1 MKIEQQRK
9 EIMYCLVE
17 QGFFDLEVYEKGI
30 KKLEIEYP
38 PILFHILEEIIY
50 TQLNI
55 FLDEIIE
62 IINKVDLKEKEK

>member
-17 QGFFDLEVYEKGI
+17 QGFFDLELYQEGI

-38 PILFHILEEIIY
+38 PILFHILDEIIH
-50 TQLNI
+50 TQINLY
-55 FLDEIIE
+55 LEEIIE
-62 IINKVDLKEKEK
+62 IINKVDLKENEE